1 MCGLVTFTEEI
12 LNGKLHFLC
21 SDSCA
26 SYDLNHTDW
35 FLLLTKNCVRFRF
48 GPLLELSFQIHPDSR
63 FLKISFNQ
71 VWSGSFMAATL
82 RLIVWWQYGTF
93 NVSGNCAPADA
104 ILDMRD
110 TS

>member
-1 MCGLVTFTEEI
+1 M
-12 LNGKLHFLC
+12 
-21 SDSCA
+21 
-26 SYDLNHTDW
+26 
-35 FLLLTKNCVRFRF
+35 RFRF
-48 GPLLELSFQIHPDSR
+48 GLLFELSFQIQPDNR

-71 VWSGSFMAATL
+71 VWSGSLMAATL

-93 NVSGNCAPADA
+93 NVNGNFAPEDA

>member
-1 MCGLVTFTEEI
+1 M
-12 LNGKLHFLC
+12 
-21 SDSCA
+21 
-26 SYDLNHTDW
+26 
-35 FLLLTKNCVRFRF
+35 RFRF

-93 NVSGNCAPADA
+93 NVSGNFAPEDA

>member
-1 MCGLVTFTEEI
+1 M
-12 LNGKLHFLC
+12 
-21 SDSCA
+21 
-26 SYDLNHTDW
+26 
-35 FLLLTKNCVRFRF
+35 RFRF

-93 NVSGNCAPADA
+93 NVSGNFAPADA

>member
-1 MCGLVTFTEEI
+1 
-12 LNGKLHFLC
+12 
-21 SDSCA
+21 
-26 SYDLNHTDW
+26 
-35 FLLLTKNCVRFRF
+35 
-48 GPLLELSFQIHPDSR
+48 
-63 FLKISFNQ
+63 
-71 VWSGSFMAATL
+71 MAATL